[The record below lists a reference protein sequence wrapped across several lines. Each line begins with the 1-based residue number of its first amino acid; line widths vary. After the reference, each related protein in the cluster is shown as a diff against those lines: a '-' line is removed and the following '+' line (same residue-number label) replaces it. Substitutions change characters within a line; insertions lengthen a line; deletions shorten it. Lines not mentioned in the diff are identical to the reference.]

1 MATLAARPRLDLEAY
16 RKATGADFPTVVDA
30 LVQII
35 GRKLTAY
42 IASIKDAR
50 ALDRWRAGSEP
61 QKEVER
67 RIRLSYHV
75 VSMLAGYD
83 TPAVVQAWLTGL
95 NPELDDEIPVKLLR
109 EGDIEQDGKRVL
121 NAARAFV
128 AGG

>member
-16 RKATGADFPTVVDA
+16 RKATTADFSEVVDS
-30 LVQII
+30 LTKII

-42 IASIKDAR
+42 VASVKDAR
-50 ALDRWRAGSEP
+50 ALDRWKEGASP
-61 QKEVER
+61 QKDAER
-67 RIRLSYHV
+67 RVRLTYHV
-75 VSMLAGYD
+75 ASMLSRHDSG
-83 TPAVVQAWLTGL
+83 AVVQAWLMGL
-95 NPELDDEIPVKLLR
+95 NPELDDAVPIKLLR

>member
-1 MATLAARPRLDLEAY
+1 MSTLAARPRLDLEAY
-16 RKATGADFPTVVDA
+16 RKATAADFPTVVDS

-42 IASIKDAR
+42 VASVKDAR
-50 ALDRWRAGSEP
+50 ALDRWRQGADP

-67 RIRLSYHV
+67 RIRLTYHIA
-75 VSMLAGYD
+75 SMLAGHD
-83 TPAVVQAWLTGL
+83 SAAVVQAWLTGL
-95 NPELDDEIPVKLLR
+95 NPELDDAVPVKLLR
-109 EGDIEQDGKRVL
+109 EGDVEQDGKRVL

>member
-16 RKATGADFPTVVDA
+16 RKATAADFPTVVES
-30 LVQII
+30 LMQII

-42 IASIKDAR
+42 VASVKDAR
-50 ALDRWRAGSEP
+50 ALDRWKEGAAP
-61 QKEVER
+61 QKNVER
-67 RIRLSYHV
+67 RIRLTYHV

-83 TPAVVQAWLTGL
+83 SGPVIQAWLTGL
-95 NPELDDEIPVKLLR
+95 NPELDDAVPAKLLR
-109 EGDIEQDGKRVL
+109 EGDVEQDGKRVL